1 MLTSTRGRLVFLGLL
16 ILIGFAEWWLA
27 PGPLVPKPSR
37 RNAEAWA
44 LPEGPKAQSDQAVAI
59 LNRTNLWG
67 KLPEAEAAKSLND
80 PEWRFIGIATNGP
93 ERFVMI
99 KVEGQQ
105 EHRLTINDKLPGGS
119 KILKIESDRICLLI
133 NGKARSLGIYRTGP
147 QVL

>member
-1 MLTSTRGRLVFLGLL
+1 MLTSARRRLAFLGLL
-16 ILIGFAEWWLA
+16 IVIGFAEWWLA
-27 PGPLVPKPSR
+27 PAPPAPKPSR
-37 RNAEAWA
+37 RGAESWA
-44 LPEGPKAQSDQAVAI
+44 LPEAPKAQPEKAMAI
-59 LNRTNLWG
+59 LNKTNLWG

-80 PEWRFIGIATNGP
+80 PEWRFVGIATNGP

-99 KVEGQQ
+99 KVEGQP

-133 NGKARSLGIYRTGP
+133 NGKTRSLGIYKTGP